1 MLGIN
6 KSALREPATRDQPV
20 TDHGIASPPDVLHLF
35 TISRGSS
42 VPVYHQI
49 KEHILEAIA
58 GGLLGEGDPLPSE
71 RELVEHLN
79 VSRMTVRRALNE
91 LVLSGQLHTRPG
103 KGTYVRATKVEQLL
117 ARLAGF
123 SADMT
128 RAGHRVS
135 SRVLRNE
142 VVPAEGKLV
151 DRLQVRPG
159 DPIVILERVRSVDD
173 EPTSWERAYL
183 PERLCPDITR
193 FDFSWESLYGVLRRE
208 YKLRLHWARQTLEA
222 TLANWHEQQLLGI
235 PDGAPILL
243 GERTLYTDDD
253 AILEYSKTSFRG
265 DRYRYDIQ
273 LIGD

>member
-1 MLGIN
+1 MI
-6 KSALREPATRDQPV
+6 T
-20 TDHGIASPPDVLHLF
+20 PPQVLDLF
-35 TISRGSS
+35 TISRASS

-49 KEHILEAIA
+49 KEQILEAIA
-58 GGLLGEGDPLPSE
+58 GGLLAEGDPLPSE

-103 KGTYVRATKVEQLL
+103 KGTYVRAAKVEQLL

-123 SADMT
+123 TADMV

-135 SRVLRNE
+135 SRVLRKE
-142 VVPAEGKLV
+142 VVPAESKLV
-151 DRLQVRPG
+151 DRLQVQPG
-159 DPIVILERVRSVDD
+159 DLIVILERVRLVDD

-183 PERLCPDITR
+183 PERLCPDIVR
-193 FDFSWESLYGVLRRE
+193 FDFSRESLYGVLRRE
-208 YKLRLHWARQTLEA
+208 YQLRLCWARQTLEA
-222 TLANWHEQQLLGI
+222 APANWHEQQLLAI
-235 PDGAPILL
+235 PEGAPILL

-253 AILEYSKTSFRG
+253 VILEYSKSSFRG